1 MNASRSGTQSEQSK
15 QPSQPKY
22 KGQCSCPQKP
32 LKEEVER
39 WRLPKIEGGEG
50 LGHEKG
56 ATAEKQLRP
65 VYVTARRSRCQIVP
79 LCATGAARKIRQAVT
94 RAPFTLGGVG
104 ENPNEKLKTKVFRTH
119 ASTEVPLVTRRKPVR
134 EFATA
139 RWLRPPGQSRK
150 VTH

>member
-1 MNASRSGTQSEQSK
+1 MG
-15 QPSQPKY
+15 
-22 KGQCSCPQKP
+22 
-32 LKEEVER
+32 R

-65 VYVTARRSRCQIVP
+65 VCVTARRSRCQIVP

-104 ENPNEKLKTKVFRTH
+104 ENPNEKHKTNVFRTH
-119 ASTEVPLVTRRKPVR
+119 ASTEVLLVNRQKPRGVN
-134 EFATA
+134 ATA
-139 RWLRPPGQSRK
+139 RWLWPPGQSLK
-150 VTH
+150 VTHLVGKPVEQPRERPSKIQNPGTRKPEVQAKRK